1 MTEIALALGGGGIK
15 GIAHIGVIRILEKA
29 GFKIRAVAGTSAGGL
44 VGSVYALGKTP
55 DEIEKIVLGMDQ
67 SRLFSRSKDDGPSIL
82 GLSGIVDTLSQHLG
96 DATFKELE
104 IPFACTAADILTMQ
118 EYILDKGRVADA
130 VLATIAV
137 PGVFPPRTINNTEL
151 VDGGVVDPVPVAL
164 ARWLAPSLPVIAVCL
179 TPEPAGWA
187 HIPEISM
194 PAPNPFAQP
203 FLNQINKTR
212 VAKAFQIYI
221 RSMDITS
228 HMLAE
233 LRLQADHPDVIIRPN
248 VSRFGILDSFD
259 TNILIEEGELAAT
272 MALSSVHKSVG
283 WTNQLVRRFRKAQQP
298 GKIFAS
304 IDDGDLDI

>member
-55 DEIEKIVLGMDQ
+55 DEIENIVQGMDQ
-67 SRLFSRSKDDGPSIL
+67 SRLFSRTKEDGPSIL
-82 GLSGIVDTLSQHLG
+82 GLGGIVDTLSRHLG
-96 DATFKELE
+96 DATFDELK

-137 PGVFPPRTINNTEL
+137 PGVFPPRIINGTEL
-151 VDGGVVDPVPVAL
+151 VDGGVIDPVPVAL

-179 TPEPAGWA
+179 TPEPEGWA

-212 VAKAFQIYI
+212 VARAFQIYI

-233 LRLQADHPDVIIRPN
+233 LRLQADQPDVIIRPN
-248 VSRFGILDSFD
+248 VGRFGILDSFD
-259 TNILIEEGELAAT
+259 TSILIEEGELAAT
-272 MALSSVHKSVG
+272 MALGNVHKSLG

-304 IDDGDLDI
+304 MDSADPEI